1 MRVYLLWIF
10 VVFLCAYAFR
20 DWFKSLCGLILM
32 MAVIEHPDIPKNVAN
47 IQGLNP
53 WNVVL
58 LFVGLNWLMQ
68 RRSQGLTWDM
78 PKNIRLL
85 LWAYLGVVI
94 VGFVRLMADQR
105 NIFLQKYDPTPLGLT
120 SEYFINT
127 VKWVMPGIMLYDGSR
142 TRANMKWGMAAVL
155 GVFVLLALQLA
166 KYMPASAAVSGA
178 EFTRI
183 SRKIIE
189 NEIGYHAVNMSMIL
203 SGASWAMLATMPL
216 FRKAW
221 QKLVI
226 FGLFILIVYGQAL
239 TAGRMGY
246 ATWAVIGL
254 ILCVIRWRKLLLLV
268 PVVPVLIVIFLP
280 GVADRFM
287 EGIGDDAGQVGA
299 AVDDYAVTSGR
310 TLIWPYVIDKIE
322 ESPIIGHGRRAMTR
336 TGVETYLYEQLGEG
350 FPHPH
355 NAYLEMLLDNGVIG
369 FLLVMPFYGLVVL
382 YSIRLFLDSRNP
394 MFYAVGGMTCALV
407 FALLIAAM
415 GSQTFYP
422 REGAV
427 GMWCAIGMMLRVYQ
441 SRQAMPVRAR
451 QSQMARHRGAQ
462 LRQQSQMT
470 PSLGRANR

>member
-1 MRVYLLWIF
+1 MRVILLWIF
-10 VVFLCAYAFR
+10 VAFLCAYAFR
-20 DWFKSLCGLILM
+20 DWFKSLCGLILL

-58 LFVGLNWLMQ
+58 LGVGLNWLMQ
-68 RRSQGLTWDM
+68 RRGQGLTWDM
-78 PKNIRLL
+78 PRHVTMLL
-85 LWAYLGVVI
+85 FAYLGVVV
-94 VGFVRLMADQR
+94 VGFIRLMVDR
-105 NIFLQKYDPTPLGLT
+105 GNIFLSAYDPTPLGLT

-127 VKWVMPGIMLYDGSR
+127 IKWVMPGIMLYDGCR
-142 TRANMKWGMAAVL
+142 TRANMKWGMTAVL
-155 GVFVLLALQLA
+155 GVFVLLAIQLA

-183 SRKIIE
+183 SRKIIQ

-221 QKLVI
+221 QKLAVLGM
-226 FGLFILIVYGQAL
+226 FVLIVYGQAL

-246 ATWAVIGL
+246 ATWAMIGL
-254 ILCVIRWRKLLLLV
+254 VLCVIRWRKLLLLV
-268 PVVPVLIVIFLP
+268 PVVPILVVVFLP
-280 GVADRFM
+280 GVAERFM
-287 EGIGDDAGQVGA
+287 EGFGDDAGQVGA

-322 ESPIIGHGRRAMTR
+322 ESPIVGHGRRAMTR
-336 TGVETYLYEQLGEG
+336 TGVETFLYEQLGEG

-355 NAYLEMLLDNGVIG
+355 NAYLEMLLDNGLIG
-369 FLLVMPFYGLVVL
+369 FLLVMPFYGIVVL

-394 MFYAVGGMTCALV
+394 LFNAVGGMTCALV

-427 GMWCAIGMMLRVYQ
+427 GMWCAIGMMLRMYK
-441 SRQAMPVRAR
+441 SRQGMPALVR
-451 QSQMARHRGAQ
+451 QMQVAKRHRG
-462 LRQQSQMT
+462 QMHRPGMAT
-470 PSLGRANR
+470 PSLGRVGQ